1 MLRKTL
7 PCFLVLLLLLLALSG
22 CALAETAPAA
32 DTTAEFNGMSFPLDA
47 EYISLGDTVVQDFDA
62 FEAFLDRFTGL
73 KQVDMW
79 ETKMP
84 AAMCD
89 RLAARYPG
97 MKWGWTMVLQGK
109 DHQHLIRTDYTSWS
123 TLHNNTTSHHNSE
136 DFSILRYC
144 WNLMALDVGHNSV
157 TDLEFLRDLPNL
169 RVLIV
174 ACNQVTDISPL
185 ADLKNLEY
193 AELFKNKIKDLSP
206 LSGLDHLLDLNICF
220 NFVEDYDP
228 LQNLKSLKRLW
239 IYSSRVPNQS
249 PPDNIVR
256 FLKESLPDTQVDSTH
271 YSTAGTWRFLYGNT
285 RHPHY
290 DAIVRMFGEDHLHPH
305 YEYIPFEDSFPLTEE
320 APAAAP
326 EASAEEPA
334 ETPVSEP
341 EATPAPADEPTPVPA
356 EPRTDYLLPI
366 DFTPGKDPSP
376 EGYTENGYSDST
388 IQVTVD
394 SGLFEDC
401 VYWVADIHIKDA
413 SQLRTMSATDNGSFE
428 RNAQRRPEALAE
440 RSKAVV
446 ALNGDYYDSTE
457 RKSRGFILRQGTLFR
472 NNLDEPGPWDARF
485 MDVLLID
492 SNGDFHI
499 VYQHVKDA
507 VITVPDNGT
516 ILNSFSFGPALVD
529 NGELIEDFQGADRWI
544 NMAADEYR
552 QRICIC
558 QAGPLHYKVICC
570 AGPYKGNTGMTIAQF
585 ARLVKTQDVLVAY
598 NLDGG
603 DSTWLYFKGAKVN
616 DLGSTGRKL
625 MDIIYFASA
634 E

>member
-1 MLRKTL
+1 MKRMIRTA
-7 PCFLVLLLLLLALSG
+7 LVLLAAVLCLAA
-22 CALAETAPAA
+22 CHACAETAESVQWEGLIFPA
-32 DTTAEFNGMSFPLDA
+32 DA
-47 EYISLGDTVVQDFDA
+47 EAIDLGETQVRDFNA
-62 FEAFLDRFTGL
+62 FADMLAKLPKL
-73 KQVDMW
+73 KKVDMFATQV
-79 ETKMP
+79 TKNEIEL
-84 AAMCD
+84 
-89 RLAARYPG
+89 LAARFPE
-97 MKWGWTMVLQGK
+97 MDWGWTMVIRCSDGN
-109 DHQHLIRTDYTSWS
+109 HQIRTDQTSFS
-123 TLHNNTTSHHNSE
+123 TLHNNKSPHHKSE
-136 DFSILRYC
+136 DFTILKYC
-144 WNLMALDVGHNSV
+144 RHLFALDVGHNSV
-157 TDLEFLRDLPNL
+157 TSLDFLEDLPEL

-174 ACNQVTDISPL
+174 ACNEVTDITPV
-185 ADLKNLEY
+185 AKLKNLEY

-334 ETPVSEP
+334 ETPVPEP

-499 VYQHVKDA
+499 VYQPVKDA